1 MKTAKLILFFTV
13 FFVTNYA
20 NADLYKCMKGGHPVY
35 QGTPCEQN
43 SEKGRLGIK
52 EETPEEKAMALE
64 KLQEIRSQY
73 DELQASKQKE
83 AKSAADQAIRQTIV
97 PQYAPAITQQQ

>member
-1 MKTAKLILFFTV
+1 MKTAKLILFFTG
-13 FFVTNYA
+13 FFLANYA
-20 NADLYKCMKGGHPVY
+20 NADLYKCIKGGRPVY

-43 SEKGRLGIK
+43 SVKGKLDIK

-73 DELQASKQKE
+73 DELRLNKEKE

-97 PQYAPAITQQQ
+97 PQYTPAITQQQ